1 MLPPFSPYI
10 IYSLVIRYSPKMCMD
25 LVAEE
30 TKSILVLPHLL
41 GSVQEAYDGQ
51 QSGLN
56 R

>member
-1 MLPPFSPYI
+1 
-10 IYSLVIRYSPKMCMD
+10 MCMD

-56 R
+56 RWDYCSCTDNGGQSP